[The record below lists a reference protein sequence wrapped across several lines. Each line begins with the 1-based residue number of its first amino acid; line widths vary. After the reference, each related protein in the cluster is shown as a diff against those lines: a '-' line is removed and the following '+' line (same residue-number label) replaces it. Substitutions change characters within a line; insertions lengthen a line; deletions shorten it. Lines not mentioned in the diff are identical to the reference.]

1 MRGKQKTTLW
11 YNAIRKAGWT
21 GLTAFCKDWGL
32 PYGLL
37 HNWVSGSVRTP
48 NLDHSAKDVNLLCDI
63 FECSR
68 QYIEQMCE
76 DAYQIKCG
84 NKPEH
89 ELVPL
94 GDAEETFCRVYSE
107 DVEVKNEEEN
117 KMVTLEEFLK
127 QQSEETE
134 LESEPEVESHIEPID
149 EEKDDYIRSEM
160 AKAEAH
166 TRSMKLTPSEYDE
179 IGEAVY
185 GKISYL
191 KFQRLMNCIKYHC
204 M

>member
-1 MRGKQKTTLW
+1 MRGKQKVTLW
-11 YNAIRKAGWT
+11 YNAMRKAGWT
-21 GLTAFCKDWGL
+21 GLTEFCKDWGL

-37 HNWVSGSVRTP
+37 HNWVSGRVRNP
-48 NLDHSAKDVNLLCDI
+48 NLDHASKDVNLPCDI

-68 QYIEQMCE
+68 QYIDQMCE
-76 DAYQIKCG
+76 DAYQIKQG
-84 NKPEH
+84 AKPEH
-89 ELVPL
+89 ELAPL
-94 GDAEETFCRVYSE
+94 GNAEETFCRVY
-107 DVEVKNEEEN
+107 EVKNEEEN

-134 LESEPEVESHIEPID
+134 PESEPEIESHVEPID
-149 EEKDDYIRSEM
+149 EEKDNYIRSEM

-166 TRSMKLTPSEYDE
+166 TKSMKLTQTEYDE
-179 IGEAVY
+179 IEEAVY

-191 KFQRLMNCIKYHC
+191 KFKRLMNCIKYYC

>member
-21 GLTAFCKDWGL
+21 GLRAFCKDWGL

-37 HNWVSGSVRTP
+37 HNWVGGAVRDP
-48 NLDHSAKDVNLLCDI
+48 NLNHSAKDVNLLCDI

-68 QYIEQMCE
+68 QYITQMCE

-84 NKPEH
+84 KKSEH
-89 ELVPL
+89 ELAPL

-134 LESEPEVESHIEPID
+134 PEVESHVEPID
-149 EEKDDYIRSEM
+149 EEKDNYICSEM
-160 AKAEAH
+160 AKEEAH
-166 TRSMKLTPSEYDE
+166 TRSMKLTISEYDE
-179 IGEAVY
+179 IEEAVY
-185 GKISYL
+185 GKLPYL
-191 KFQRLMNCIKYHC
+191 KFKRLMNCIRYYC

>member
-1 MRGKQKTTLW
+1 MRGKQKVTLW

-48 NLDHSAKDVNLLCDI
+48 NCDHSAKDVNLLCDI

-68 QYIEQMCE
+68 QYIDQMCE
-76 DAYQIKCG
+76 DAYQIKQG

-89 ELVPL
+89 ELAQL
-94 GDAEETFCRVYSE
+94 GNAEETFCRVYSE

-134 LESEPEVESHIEPID
+134 ESEPEIESHVEPID
-149 EEKDDYIRSEM
+149 EEKDNYIRDNM

-166 TRSMKLTPSEYDE
+166 TRSMKLTRSEYDE
-179 IGEAVY
+179 IEEAVY

-191 KFQRLMNCIKYHC
+191 KFKRLMNCIKYYC